1 MVRSPDN
8 KPLSTLTDDK
18 LREMA
23 ASAAKH
29 YVDYSVKDI
38 LSALTYRE
46 QLRLA
51 RWVAWLIAGTLG
63 VNLLGVVLNAVL

>member
-46 QLRLA
+46 QRRLA
-51 RWVAWLIAGTLG
+51 RWVAWLIAGTLVTNIIG
-63 VNLLGVVLNAVL
+63 TGLKVFL